1 MVLNGKEVLII
12 YDGDKEVLLEVN
24 DELDQMDVEERLW
37 NYVDRA
43 YWYLPKLDRRKVA
56 LNHGISMVDIVNNFI
71 FFDSMI
77 PNRNY
82 YNQIQK
88 CRNRF
93 NTSIIINNS
102 NGFMYFSEDD
112 VKELT
117 KD

>member
-56 LNHGISMVDIVNNFI
+56 LNHGISTV
-71 FFDSMI
+71 S
-77 PNRNY
+77 Y
-82 YNQIQK
+82 
-88 CRNRF
+88 
-93 NTSIIINNS
+93 TH
-102 NGFMYFSEDD
+102 
-112 VKELT
+112 LT
-117 KD
+117 LPTILRV